1 MQGKWDQRGFWFLL
15 QNIFICGRESCLC
28 WQRLSLKSASNA
40 SADNSIKVITY
51 LAPLGTRST
60 KRTLEIR
67 ERGRWAQTV
76 SSLWIPAVVR
86 HSARSQHQSMPSKR
100 VQISLTLPR
109 NKKGFK
115 HPASSVTLSTAPGL
129 WCGTISQPGMRGG
142 AWIYAWY
149 KTDKNIFIPQG
160 QKAKIFFQGLIRLS
174 VFLGFGIRCSWF
186 KDSWNNMAIGI
197 NYI

>member
-1 MQGKWDQRGFWFLL
+1 MGPKEGFGFCCRIFSFVEGKAVCADKGCLWNLL
-15 QNIFICGRESCLC
+15 QMPLLTTAWI
-28 WQRLSLKSASNA
+28 
-40 SADNSIKVITY
+40 ITY

-67 ERGRWAQTV
+67 ERCRWAQTV

-86 HSARSQHQSMPSKR
+86 LSARSQHQSLPSKR
-100 VQISLTLPR
+100 VQISLTLHR

-129 WCGTISQPGMRGG
+129 CCGTISQPGMRGG
-142 AWIYAWY
+142 AWIYSWY